1 MSTVIDEKIVSMQF
15 DNKNFEKNTAVTMD
29 SLRRLEST
37 ACQSGF
43 HIQDVWHK
51 MSNVFEYQIARS
63 IINSAK
69 NITAALTIE
78 PVSTGLKEYE
88 TQLNAVQTILA
99 NTESKGTTLDDVNA
113 ALDTLNTYADK
124 TIYNFTEMTRNIG
137 TFTAAGVD
145 LDTSVSAIQGIAN
158 LAAVSGSSSQQASTA
173 MYQLSQALSTGTVR
187 LMDWNSVVNA
197 GMGGEVFQ
205 NALKET
211 AKAHG
216 VAIDE
221 IIESR
226 GSFRESLQ
234 DEWLTS
240 EILTETLEKFTYS
253 AKEGTEEWNNLVESL
268 QAKGYTKAQ
277 AEEII
282 KMGNTATD
290 AATTNPVYS
299 GKVIITALEAN
310 APNGDNATF
319 TASFEGVGAL
329 TKKAVA

>member
-15 DNKNFEKNTAVTMD
+15 DNKQFEKNTAVTMD
-29 SLRRLEST
+29 SLRQLEST
-37 ACQSGF
+37 ACSAGF
-43 HIQDVWHK
+43 KIQDVWHK
-51 MSNVFEYQIARS
+51 MSNFFEYNIARK
-63 IINSAK
+63 IVTSATNMAK
-69 NITAALTIE
+69 ALTIE

-99 NTESKGTTLDDVNA
+99 NTESKGTTLDDVNT
-113 ALDTLNTYADK
+113 ALDTLNEYADK

-145 LDTSVSAIQGIAN
+145 LETSVSAIQGIAN
-158 LAAVSGSSSQQASTA
+158 LAAVSGSTSQQASTA

-205 NALKET
+205 TALKET
-211 AKAHG
+211 ARVHG

-234 DEWLTS
+234 DEWLTAD
-240 EILTETLEKFTYS
+240 ILTETLEKMTMNTKY
-253 AKEGTEEWNNLVESL
+253 ATKEEIAANREKLRSIGYTEEQIEGIFKL
-268 QAKGYTKAQ
+268 
-277 AEEII
+277 
-282 KMGNTATD
+282 GNFPINT
-290 AATTNPVYS
+290 S
-299 GKVIITALEAN
+299 
-310 APNGDNATF
+310 
-319 TASFEGVGAL
+319 
-329 TKKAVA
+329 